1 MKHIIIVTLLDI
13 ILLNYVCYFLSVP
26 SAQGNTVP
34 TIEHIWYLNPT
45 LHKQSMLNTIKR
57 TTQGM
62 INGAGAT
69 RFYLLSFIVNK
80 KIMCTVRNSV
90 VMIKRF
96 IHSMFMMF
104 NSIQFYL

>member
-1 MKHIIIVTLLDI
+1 MKHIKIVTLSDI

-26 SAQGNTVP
+26 STQGNTVP
-34 TIEHIWYLNPT
+34 ITEHIWYLNPS
-45 LHKQSMLNTIKR
+45 LQKQSMLNTIKH

-69 RFYLLSFIVNK
+69 SFYLLSFIVNK
-80 KIMCTVRNSV
+80 KIMYTVRNSV

-96 IHSMFMMF
+96 IHSMFMMLY
-104 NSIQFYL
+104 SGI